1 MTFYH
6 YTDER
11 GLNGILASQLLLPSL
26 TKNNPNDVRYG
37 EGQYLS
43 DVVPGSKSSAQLSRL
58 FVNNPFQGAK
68 YTHFVEIMVDD
79 LRVVKGRQNVYIVM
93 NTEPLPLKDR
103 VVRSGSL
110 LV

>member
-1 MTFYH
+1 MTLYH
-6 YTDER
+6 YTDEQ
-11 GLNGILASQLLLPSL
+11 GLDGILSSQVLNPSL

-43 DVVPGSKSSAQLSRL
+43 DVVPGSKSPAQLSRL

-79 LRVVKGRQNVYIVM
+79 LLVAKGRQNVYIVR
-93 NTEPLPLKDR
+93 NTEPLSLEDR
-103 VVRSGSL
+103 MIRSGSL
-110 LV
+110 LT